1 MGPNVWSN
9 GEETSN
15 MSLVWFVPKPRVLGL
30 SYLVL
35 GEIPFCNVPLFLF
48 WALLPC
54 IFAFFLFSCTNL
66 LYMLFFHLIEKKKN
80 TGRGIPLLVHSKKNI
95 LQPTLFFCKNILPT
109 QYLNN

>member
-54 IFAFFLFSCTNL
+54 IFAFSFFSCTNL
-66 LYMLFFHLIEKKKN
+66 LYMLFFHLIEKKKIQV
-80 TGRGIPLLVHSKKNI
+80 GEFPYWFIQKK